1 MTKIKNLIKTELRGK
16 DVKTQNIISKLNERL
31 KQEFKETN
39 NRGLIKKYNQYFQ
52 VKITR
57 IRGEEIDGDYEKI
70 TDVSLLELEENPLE
84 GLSVGEYLVKSFHL
98 DNEYLPTT
106 NGLPYNPGEYSL
118 AHLMNYYL
126 ENHTK
131 EGYSPR
137 IIGIDTIDE
146 RTQYFTISFG
156 SKGNKPVIAK
166 FRFTVDNERKA
177 GSGFTENN
185 GVIGREP
192 FYAVRMLLLEEN

>member
-1 MTKIKNLIKTELRGK
+1 MNNSIKLIGNDTLTKDIVT
-16 DVKTQNIISKLNERL
+16 KLNTTL
-31 KQEFKETN
+31 NGSFTKTN
-39 NRGLIKKYNQYFQ
+39 NRGLINKNNKYNQIIIDS
-52 VKITR
+52 VGR
-57 IRGEEIDGDYEKI
+57 EEINGDNQRVVE
-70 TDVSLLELEENPLE
+70 VSLLELEENPLE

-98 DNEYLPTT
+98 DNEYLPIT
-106 NGLPYNPGEYSL
+106 NGLPYNPEEYSL

-137 IIGIDTIDE
+137 IIGIDIIDE
-146 RTQYFTISFG
+146 RTQHFTISFG
-156 SKGNKPVIAK
+156 SKDNKPVIAK
-166 FRFTVDNERKA
+166 FRFTVDKERKV

-192 FYAVRMLLLEEN
+192 FYAVDMFLLEEN